1 MSDKPK
7 EYAADQKGY
16 KVIELQDFRAA
27 RKAISPHM
35 RLTPIFEARNF
46 GDISGFALREHIPE
60 MFLKLENMQV
70 SGSFKARGA
79 MNAALALDPSERS
92 AGLCTASG
100 GNHGMGVIH
109 AARSLAVPV
118 KIFLPTNTPK
128 PKVEKLRA
136 QGVDVVLTGA
146 VWDDANRAAMEHAR
160 ESGMAYI
167 HPFADPKVIA
177 GQGTIALELLEQQP
191 DLDTLVV
198 AIGGG
203 GLISGVA
210 TAARLLRPSIRVIG
224 VEPTGAATL
233 FESLK
238 ANEVV
243 TLPSVNTAATSLAPR
258 QSSALN
264 VDLIGKNV
272 DRIALVSDEE
282 MHKAAKWLWKEFGI
296 SVELSAAAGMAA
308 IMTDRLGIENPGRV
322 GVIVCGTGTDGLE

>member
-1 MSDKPK
+1 
-7 EYAADQKGY
+7 
-16 KVIELQDFRAA
+16 VIDLQDFRNA
-27 RKAISPHM
+27 RRAISNDM
-35 RLTPIFEARNF
+35 RFTPVLKAGNLT
-46 GDISGFALREHIPE
+46 DMSGFSGLKQIPE

-70 SGSFKARGA
+70 TGSFKARGA
-79 MNAALALDPSERS
+79 MNAARALDEDKRS

-109 AARSLAVPV
+109 AARTLGVPV

-136 QGVDVVLTGA
+136 QGVDVALIGA

-160 ESGMAYI
+160 DTGMAYI

-177 GQGTIALELLEQQP
+177 GQGTIALELFEQQP

-233 FESLK
+233 FESVK
-238 ANEVV
+238 AGEVI

-282 MHKAAKWLWKEFGI
+282 MQKAASWLWKDLGI
-296 SVELSAAAGMAA
+296 SAELSAAAGIAA
-308 IMTDRLGIENPGRV
+308 VMNGRLGVDDPGRV
-322 GVIVCGTGTDGLE
+322 GVIICGAGTDGIQ

>member
-1 MSDKPK
+1 M
-7 EYAADQKGY
+7 
-16 KVIELQDFRAA
+16 IELQDFRAA
-27 RKAISPHM
+27 RRAISSHM
-35 RLTPIFEARNF
+35 RLTPVMKADNF
-46 GDISGFALREHIPE
+46 TDMSGFTALKTIPE

-70 SGSFKARGA
+70 TGSFKARGA
-79 MNAALALDPSERS
+79 MNAALALEDDKRS
-92 AGLCTASG
+92 VGLCTASG

-109 AARSLAVPV
+109 AARTLGVPV

-136 QGVDVVLTGA
+136 QGVDVALIGA
-146 VWDDANRAAMEHAR
+146 VWDDANRAAMDHAR
-160 ESGMAYI
+160 DSGMAYI

-210 TAARLLRPSIRVIG
+210 TAARLLRPSIRIIG

-272 DRIALVSDEE
+272 DRIALVTDEE
-282 MHKAAKWLWKEFGI
+282 MQKAASWLWKELGL
-296 SVELSAAAGMAA
+296 SVELSAAAGIAA
-308 IMTDRLGIENPGRV
+308 IMTDRLGVSDPGRV
-322 GVIVCGTGTDGLE
+322 GVIVCGTGTDGIK

>member
-1 MSDKPK
+1 M
-7 EYAADQKGY
+7 
-16 KVIELQDFRAA
+16 IELQDFRTA
-27 RKAISPHM
+27 RRAISNHM
-35 RLTPIFEARNF
+35 RQTPVIKASNLN
-46 GDISGFALREHIPE
+46 DLSGFAALNSIPE
-60 MFLKLENMQV
+60 MYLKLENMQV
-70 SGSFKARGA
+70 TGSFKARGA
-79 MNAALALDPSERS
+79 MNAALALDEDKRT

-100 GNHGMGVIH
+100 GNHGMGVIY
-109 AARSLAVPV
+109 AARTLGVPV

-128 PKVEKLRA
+128 PKVEKLRV
-136 QGVDVVLTGA
+136 QGVDVALIGA

-272 DRIALVSDEE
+272 DRIALVGDEE
-282 MHKAAKWLWKEFGI
+282 MKKAASWLWKELGI
-296 SVELSAAAGMAA
+296 SVELSAAAGIAA
-308 IMTDRLGIENPGRV
+308 IMTDRLGVTDPGRV
-322 GVIVCGTGTDGLE
+322 GVIICGTGTDGIQ

>member
-1 MSDKPK
+1 VIAKTNDK
-7 EYAADQKGY
+7 EYSKGGL
-16 KVIELQDFRAA
+16 VIELQDFRAA
-27 RKAISPHM
+27 RRAISDHM
-35 RLTPIFEARNF
+35 RLTPVFKASNF
-46 GDISGFALREHIPE
+46 GDKSGFAMRDSIPE
-60 MFLKLENMQV
+60 MFLKLENMQI

-79 MNAALALDPSERS
+79 MNAALALDPEQRR

-109 AARSLAVPV
+109 AARTLGVPV

-128 PKVEKLRA
+128 PKVAKLRD
-136 QGVDVVLTGA
+136 QGVDVSLIGA
-146 VWDDANRAAMEHAR
+146 VWDDANRAAIEHAR
-160 ESGMAYI
+160 ETGMAYI

-203 GLISGVA
+203 GLIAGVA
-210 TAARLLRPSIRVIG
+210 TAARMLRPSIRVIG

-264 VDLIGKNV
+264 IDLIAKNV
-272 DRIALVSDEE
+272 DRIALVSDAE
-282 MHKAAKWLWKEFGI
+282 MQKAAKWLWKELGI
-296 SVELSAAAGMAA
+296 SVELSAAAGVAA
-308 IMTDRLGIENPGRV
+308 VMNDRLGDPNPGRV
-322 GVIVCGTGTDGLE
+322 GVIVCGTGTDGFE

>member
-1 MSDKPK
+1 M
-7 EYAADQKGY
+7 
-16 KVIELQDFRAA
+16 IELQDFRAA
-27 RKAISPHM
+27 RRAISSHM
-35 RLTPIFEARNF
+35 RLTPVMKADSFT
-46 GDISGFALREHIPE
+46 DMSGFTALKTIPE

-70 SGSFKARGA
+70 TGSFKARGA
-79 MNAALALDPSERS
+79 MNAALALDDDKRS
-92 AGLCTASG
+92 QGLCTASG

-109 AARSLAVPV
+109 AARTLGVPV

-128 PKVEKLRA
+128 PKVERLRA
-136 QGVDVVLTGA
+136 QGVDVALIGA
-146 VWDDANRAAMEHAR
+146 VWDDANRAAMDHAR
-160 ESGMAYI
+160 ETGMAYI

-210 TAARLLRPSIRVIG
+210 TAARLLRPSIRIIG

-272 DRIALVSDEE
+272 DRIALVTDEE
-282 MHKAAKWLWKEFGI
+282 MQKAASWLWKELGL
-296 SVELSAAAGMAA
+296 SVELSAAAGIAA
-308 IMTDRLGIENPGRV
+308 IMTDRLGVSDPGRV
-322 GVIVCGTGTDGLE
+322 GVIVCGTGTDGIK

>member
-1 MSDKPK
+1 M
-7 EYAADQKGY
+7 
-16 KVIELQDFRAA
+16 IELQDFRTA
-27 RKAISPHM
+27 RKAISDHM
-35 RLTPIFEARNF
+35 RLTPVFEASNF
-46 GDISGFALREHIPE
+46 GDTSGFVARDRIPE

-79 MNAALALDPSERS
+79 MNAALALDPAQRS

-100 GNHGMGVIH
+100 GNHGMGVIN
-109 AARSLAVPV
+109 AARTLGVPV
-118 KIFLPTNTPK
+118 KIFLPTNTPQ
-128 PKVEKLRA
+128 PKVKKLRA
-136 QGVDVVLTGA
+136 QGVDVALVGA
-146 VWDDANRAAMEHAR
+146 VWDDANRAAMEHAH

-203 GLISGVA
+203 GLIAGVA

-282 MHKAAKWLWKEFGI
+282 MQKSAKWLWKEFGI
-296 SVELSAAAGMAA
+296 SVELSAAAGIAA
-308 IMTDRLGIENPGRV
+308 VMNDRLGDKSPGRV
-322 GVIVCGTGTDGLE
+322 GVIVCGTGTDGFE

>member
-1 MSDKPK
+1 M
-7 EYAADQKGY
+7 
-16 KVIELQDFRAA
+16 IELQDFRAA
-27 RKAISPHM
+27 RRAISNHM
-35 RLTPIFEARNF
+35 RLTPVF
-46 GDISGFALREHIPE
+46 GVTGFSDKSGFAAIDQIPE

-70 SGSFKARGA
+70 TGSFKARGA
-79 MNAALALDPSERS
+79 MNAALSLDEDKRS
-92 AGLCTASG
+92 SGLCTASG

-109 AARSLAVPV
+109 AARTLGVPV

-136 QGVDVVLTGA
+136 QGVDVALIGA
-146 VWDDANRAAMEHAR
+146 VWDDANRAAMDHAR
-160 ESGMAYI
+160 ETGMAYI

-210 TAARLLRPSIRVIG
+210 TAARMLRPSIRVIG

-238 ANEVV
+238 AHEVV

-272 DRIALVSDEE
+272 DRIALVTDEE
-282 MHKAAKWLWKEFGI
+282 MQKAASWLWKDLGI
-296 SVELSAAAGMAA
+296 AVELSAAAGIAA
-308 IMTDRLGIENPGRV
+308 VMTGRLGVDDPGRV
-322 GVIVCGTGTDGLE
+322 GVIICGTGTDGIN

>member
-1 MSDKPK
+1 M
-7 EYAADQKGY
+7 
-16 KVIELQDFRAA
+16 IELQDFRTARRAITPYIRATPLLAA
-27 RKAISPHM
+27 GEIVDR
-35 RLTPIFEARNF
+35 
-46 GDISGFALREHIPE
+46 SGFVAPDLIPQL
-60 MFLKLENMQV
+60 FLKLENMQV
-70 SGSFKARGA
+70 TGSFKARGA
-79 MNAALALDPSERS
+79 MNAALALDADKR
-92 AGLCTASG
+92 AQGLCTASG

-109 AARSLAVPV
+109 AARTLGVPV

-146 VWDDANRAAMEHAR
+146 VWDDANRAAMAHAR

-167 HPFADPKVIA
+167 HPFADPGVIA
-177 GQGTIALELLEQQP
+177 GQGTIALELFEQQP

-210 TAARLLRPSIRVIG
+210 TAARMLRPAIRVIG
-224 VEPTGAATL
+224 VEPVGAATL

-264 VDLIGKNV
+264 IDLIGKNV
-272 DRIALVSDEE
+272 DRIALVSDDE
-282 MHKAAKWLWKEFGI
+282 MQKAASLLWREFGI
-296 SVELSAAAGMAA
+296 AVELSAAAGLAA
-308 IMTDRLGIENPGRV
+308 IMTDRLGVPDPGRV
-322 GVIVCGTGTDGLE
+322 GVIVCGSGTDGMK

>member
-1 MSDKPK
+1 M
-7 EYAADQKGY
+7 
-16 KVIELQDFRAA
+16 IELQDFRAA
-27 RKAISPHM
+27 RRAISSHM
-35 RLTPIFEARNF
+35 RLTPVFKATCFADR
-46 GDISGFALREHIPE
+46 SGFAAMDQIPE
-60 MFLKLENMQV
+60 IFLKLENMQV
-70 SGSFKARGA
+70 TGSFKARGA
-79 MNAALALDPSERS
+79 MNAALSLDDDKRS
-92 AGLCTASG
+92 KGLCTASG

-109 AARSLAVPV
+109 AARTLGVPV

-128 PKVEKLRA
+128 LKVEKLRA
-136 QGVDVVLTGA
+136 QGVDVTLIGA

-160 ESGMAYI
+160 QSGMAYI

-210 TAARLLRPSIRVIG
+210 TAARMLRPSIRVIG

-238 ANEVV
+238 AHEVV

-272 DRIALVSDEE
+272 DRIALVTDEE
-282 MHKAAKWLWKEFGI
+282 MQKAASWLWKDLGI
-296 SVELSAAAGMAA
+296 SVELSAAAGIAA
-308 IMTDRLGIENPGRV
+308 IMTGRLGVDDPGRV
-322 GVIVCGTGTDGLE
+322 GVIICGTGTDGIN

>member
-1 MSDKPK
+1 M
-7 EYAADQKGY
+7 
-16 KVIELQDFRAA
+16 IELQDFRAA
-27 RKAISPHM
+27 RRAISSHM
-35 RLTPIFEARNF
+35 RLTPVMKADNF
-46 GDISGFALREHIPE
+46 TDMSGFKALKTIPE

-70 SGSFKARGA
+70 TGSFKARGA
-79 MNAALALDPSERS
+79 MNAALALEDDKRS
-92 AGLCTASG
+92 VGLCTASG

-109 AARSLAVPV
+109 AARTLGVPV

-128 PKVEKLRA
+128 PKVEKLRP
-136 QGVDVVLTGA
+136 QGVDVALIGA
-146 VWDDANRAAMEHAR
+146 VWDDANRAAMDHAR
-160 ESGMAYI
+160 DSGMAYI

-210 TAARLLRPSIRVIG
+210 TAARLLRPSIRIIG
-224 VEPTGAATL
+224 VEPIGAATL

-264 VDLIGKNV
+264 VDLIRKNV
-272 DRIALVSDEE
+272 DRIALVSDDE
-282 MHKAAKWLWKEFGI
+282 MQKAASWLWKELGL
-296 SVELSAAAGMAA
+296 SVELSAAAGIAA
-308 IMTDRLGIENPGRV
+308 IMTDRLGVSDPGRV
-322 GVIVCGTGTDGLE
+322 GVIVCGTGTDGIK

>member
-1 MSDKPK
+1 M
-7 EYAADQKGY
+7 
-16 KVIELQDFRAA
+16 IELQDFRSA
-27 RKAISPHM
+27 RRAISSHM
-35 RLTPIFEARNF
+35 RFTPVFAAGNF
-46 GDISGFALREHIPE
+46 TDTVTFGGTKRIPE

-70 SGSFKARGA
+70 TGSFKARGA
-79 MNAALALDPSERS
+79 MNAALALDDDKRS
-92 AGLCTASG
+92 MGLCTASG
-100 GNHGMGVIH
+100 GNHGMGVIY
-109 AARSLAVPV
+109 AARTLGVPV

-136 QGVDVVLTGA
+136 QGVDVALIGA
-146 VWDDANRAAMEHAR
+146 VWDDANRAAMDHAR
-160 ESGMAYI
+160 ETGMAYI

-203 GLISGVA
+203 GLIAGVA
-210 TAARLLRPSIRVIG
+210 TAARLLRPSIRIIG

-233 FESLK
+233 FESIK

-282 MHKAAKWLWKEFGI
+282 MQKAASWLWKDLGLA
-296 SVELSAAAGMAA
+296 VELSAAAGIAA
-308 IMTDRLGIENPGRV
+308 ILTDRLGADDPGRV
-322 GVIVCGTGTDGLE
+322 GVIVCGTGTDGIK

>member
-1 MSDKPK
+1 
-7 EYAADQKGY
+7 
-16 KVIELQDFRAA
+16 VIELQDFRAA
-27 RKAISPHM
+27 RRAISSHM
-35 RLTPIFEARNF
+35 RLTPVFKADNF
-46 GDISGFALREHIPE
+46 ASKSVFDKPDRLPE

-70 SGSFKARGA
+70 TGSFKARGA
-79 MNAALALDPSERS
+79 MNAALALDEDKR
-92 AGLCTASG
+92 ANGLCTASG
-100 GNHGMGVIH
+100 GNHGMGVIY
-109 AARSLAVPV
+109 AARTLGVPV

-136 QGVDVVLTGA
+136 QGVDVALTGA
-146 VWDDANRAAMEHAR
+146 VWDDANRAAMDHAR
-160 ESGMAYI
+160 QSNMAYI

-177 GQGTIALELLEQQP
+177 GQSTIALEMLEQQP

-210 TAARLLRPSIRVIG
+210 TAARLLRPAIRIIG

-238 ANEVV
+238 AGEVV
-243 TLPSVNTAATSLAPR
+243 TLPTVNTAATSLAPR

-282 MHKAAKWLWKEFGI
+282 MQQAASWLWRELGI
-296 SVELSAAAGMAA
+296 AVELSAAAGMAA
-308 IMTDRLGIENPGRV
+308 IMKDRLGVNDPGRI
-322 GVIVCGTGTDGLE
+322 GVIICGTGNDGMK

>member
-1 MSDKPK
+1 M
-7 EYAADQKGY
+7 
-16 KVIELQDFRAA
+16 IELQDFRAA
-27 RKAISPHM
+27 RRAISNHM
-35 RLTPIFEARNF
+35 RLTPVFRATAF
-46 GDISGFALREHIPE
+46 SDSSGFPAGERIPE

-70 SGSFKARGA
+70 TGSFKARGA
-79 MNAALALDPSERS
+79 MNAALALEEDRR
-92 AGLCTASG
+92 AKGLCTASG

-109 AARSLAVPV
+109 AARTLAVPV

-128 PKVEKLRA
+128 PKVAKLRTE
-136 QGVDVVLTGA
+136 GVDVTLTGA
-146 VWDDANRAAMEHAR
+146 VWDDANRAAMDHAR

-177 GQGTIALELLEQQP
+177 GQGTIALELFEQQP

-203 GLISGVA
+203 GLISGVG

-238 ANEVV
+238 AQEVV

-264 VDLIGKNV
+264 VDLIGRNV
-272 DRIALVSDEE
+272 DRIALVSDAE
-282 MHKAAKWLWKEFGI
+282 MQKAANWLWKDLGI
-296 SVELSAAAGMAA
+296 AVELSAAAGIAA
-308 IMTDRLGIENPGRV
+308 IMTGRLGIEDPGRV
-322 GVIVCGTGTDGLE
+322 GVIICGSGTDGIK